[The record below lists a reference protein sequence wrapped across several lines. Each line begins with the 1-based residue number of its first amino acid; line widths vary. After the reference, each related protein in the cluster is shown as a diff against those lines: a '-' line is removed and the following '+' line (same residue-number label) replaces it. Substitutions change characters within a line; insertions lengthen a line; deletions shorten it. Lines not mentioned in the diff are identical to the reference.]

1 MEKARYMIVYHIEKA
16 YFFGN
21 PQRYQDFEE
30 ENMERQS
37 WNVKTIVMI
46 GFFAAITY
54 LGIQAFRIPMPA
66 AVGTPFL
73 HFGHIFVVLGI
84 IVLGGKKGAISG
96 TLGLLVFDLLNGY
109 VAAMPKIFVETV
121 IKCLVVGALLSLAE
135 KRAGDDKRKRYA
147 YTLVCTVVYVFGT
160 LFFEWLFGAAEL
172 IIAGSGVGAA
182 AAAAATSLPATAIN
196 GAFTVIGIAAAYVPV
211 TSGLKRAGMAA
222 V

>member
-1 MEKARYMIVYHIEKA
+1 MECKDNRNDRIFCSNYVSGHPGIPDSHACSC
-16 YFFGN
+16 GN
-21 PQRYQDFEE
+21 PV
-30 ENMERQS
+30 
-37 WNVKTIVMI
+37 W
-46 GFFAAITY
+46 
-54 LGIQAFRIPMPA
+54 
-66 AVGTPFL
+66 

-182 AAAAATSLPATAIN
+182 AAVQRPPPLCRQQPSTAR
-196 GAFTVIGIAAAYVPV
+196 
-211 TSGLKRAGMAA
+211 LR
-222 V
+222 